1 MKDPYKTLGLDRS
14 ASQDDIKRAFRKL
27 TRKHHPDLNPD
38 NPKAAEIFS
47 EISAAHDLLAD
58 PEQRRRF
65 DAGEID
71 ASGAEQPRQ
80 HFYRDFAGASGAGP
94 DAGFQRGAAGGFS
107 GGDAEDLESFFTRA
121 FGGGGGPF
129 GGAFGGGFGGGR
141 GVRAR
146 GADAAYKLDIGF
158 LEAANGAIQ
167 TITLPEGKTLRVR
180 IPEGAED
187 GQTLRLKG
195 QGGAGMGGGDAGDA
209 LVELRVKPHPFFER
223 KGDDIHVAVPVT
235 LKEAGLGAK
244 IEVPTIAGPVTLSVP
259 KGSSTGKVLRL
270 RDKGIRNRKTGTRGH
285 QYVRLHVTLPETE
298 DPELSAFLERWEPK
312 QPQDPR
318 KAML

>member
-38 NPKAAEIFS
+38 NPKAAEVFS

-71 ASGAEQPRQ
+71 ATGAERPRQ
-80 HFYRDFAGASGAGP
+80 HAYRDFADAPGGAPGAGW
-94 DAGFQRGAAGGFS
+94 QRGWS
-107 GGDAEDLESFFTRA
+107 GGGGEPEDLESFFTRA
-121 FGGGGGPF
+121 FGGGMPF
-129 GGAFGGGFGGGR
+129 GGAFGAGGSGM
-141 GVRAR
+141 RAR

-158 LEAANGAIQ
+158 VEAATGATR
-167 TITLPEGKTLRVR
+167 TITLPEGRTLRVR

-195 QGGAGMGGGDAGDA
+195 QGVSGMGGGEAGDA
-209 LVELRVKPHPFFER
+209 LVELRVKPHASFER

-244 IEVPTIAGPVTLSVP
+244 IDVPTIAGPVTLSVP

-285 QYVRLHVTLPETE
+285 QYVRLHVTLPGTE
-298 DPELSAFLERWEPK
+298 DPELTAFLERWDPK

-318 KAML
+318 KGML

>member
-27 TRKHHPDLNPD
+27 TRKHHPDLSPD
-38 NPKAAEIFS
+38 DPKAAEKFA
-47 EISAAHDLLAD
+47 EISAAHDLLSD

-71 ASGAEQPRQ
+71 ATGAEQPRRG
-80 HFYRDFAGASGAGP
+80 FYRDFAGAGGTGPGAGW
-94 DAGFQRGAAGGFS
+94 QRGGGGFDP
-107 GGDAEDLESFFTRA
+107 GEAEDLESFFTRA
-121 FGGGGGPF
+121 FGGGGGGPF
-129 GGAFGGGFGGGR
+129 GGAFGGGFGAGR
-141 GVRAR
+141 GMRMR
-146 GADAAYKLDIGF
+146 GADASYRLEIGF
-158 LEAANGAIQ
+158 LEAANGA
-167 TITLPEGKTLRVR
+167 TRTLTLPEGKTLRVR

-195 QGGAGMGGGDAGDA
+195 QGAAGTGGGAAGDA
-209 LVELRVKPHPFFER
+209 LVELRVSPHPFFER

-244 IEVPTIAGPVTLSVP
+244 IEVPTISGPVSLTVP
-259 KGSSTGKVLRL
+259 RGSSTGKVLRL
-270 RDKGIRNRKTGTRGH
+270 RDKGIRNRRTGKRGN

-298 DPELSAFLERWEPK
+298 DPELTAFLERWEPRAA
-312 QPQDPR
+312 QDPR
-318 KAML
+318 RGML